1 MRRIQAQSGFS
12 LVEAVIVAGLAALV
26 FSAIFASFQYSLQL
40 INDARAK
47 LSALSVASD
56 RLESIRSLPYDDVGV
71 IAGFPAGNIP
81 QTSTTTLNGIEFQE
95 RVRIDYFDDPAE
107 GTSTADTNGITTD
120 YKKVRVEYTW
130 WIGNATSSLAL
141 TSIITPRSIETNVGG
156 GTVRINVLDADSTP
170 LPGADVR
177 LFSSSSTFSYD
188 VINPTD
194 ASGAALF
201 SVPADSGYQVEV
213 TANIAGNQYSTD
225 GTYVATTSNPNPVV
239 APFAVLESDV
249 STLTFQIGEL
259 SDMEIDF
266 FTSITEG
273 VRSEEFV
280 DLSGVA
286 SSTDVAID
294 TGDLVLADT
303 LGTYEPTGIAYLDPI
318 TPASLE
324 RWEVARVA
332 VDLPTTDTTFA
343 LRFYT
348 GASSTGYTLIP
359 NSDLP
364 GNSIGFTDNIINL
377 SELDVS
383 YTSIVPGFT
392 LSTTDLSETPE
403 IDELQVFWREGDTPL
418 TGYAFDMRGV
428 KVIGTDASSSPI
440 YKLSTAGGT
449 DGSGR
454 ASFPDLEFDGYA
466 LTNTPGYDIVS
477 ACPGYPIPH
486 EAGVDTMASVL
497 LAPDQASTLRVHV
510 MDGLGR
516 SLPGIEVNLDRPGY
530 DVTLTTDS
538 CGQAFFSGGV
548 TDDSDYVMTVGG
560 TGYSTEVINPFAVS
574 GDTQQVVTL
583 FES

>member
-1 MRRIQAQSGFS
+1 MRRVQTQSGFS

-26 FSAIFASFQYSLQL
+26 FGAIFASFQYSLQL

-47 LSALSVASD
+47 LSALSVAND

-130 WIGNATSSLAL
+130 RIGNSTSSLAL

-156 GTVRINVLDADSTP
+156 GTARINVLDADSTP
-170 LPGADVR
+170 LSGADVR
-177 LFSSSSTFSYD
+177 LFSSSSTFAYD

-194 ASGAALF
+194 ANGAALF

-225 GTYVATTSNPNPVV
+225 GTYIATTSNPNPVV

-259 SDMEIDF
+259 SDLEIDF
-266 FTSITEG
+266 FTNITEG
-273 VRSEEFV
+273 VRLEEFV
-280 DLSGVA
+280 DLTGVA
-286 SSTDVAID
+286 SSSDVAID

-318 TPASLE
+318 TPGSLE

-332 VDLPTTDTTFA
+332 VDLPSADTTFA

-364 GNSIGFTDNIINL
+364 GNSFGFTDNIIDL
-377 SELDVS
+377 SGLDTS

-418 TGYAFDMRGV
+418 TGYGFDVRGG

-440 YKLSTAGGT
+440 YKFSTTGGT

-454 ASFPDLEFDGYA
+454 ASFPDLEFDGYT
-466 LTNTPGYDIVS
+466 LTNTPGYDIAS

-486 EAGVDTMASVL
+486 GAGVDTLASVL
-497 LAPDQASTLRVHV
+497 LASDQASTLRVHV

-548 TDDSDYVMTVGG
+548 TDDSDYVLTVGG